1 MHQES
6 QNIEWKESWRD
17 EYLKWICGFANAHGG
32 KIYIGK
38 DDAGR
43 VVGIKDAAKL
53 LEEIPNKVK
62 DILGIIVDVN
72 LLNDN
77 GKSYLEIDIE
87 AYPYPISYK
96 GQYHY
101 RSGSTKQ
108 ELKGAA
114 LDTFLLRKQGKR
126 WDGVP
131 VPNVSDA
138 DLAPV
143 AFDYFRKK
151 AIKSKRLDS
160 DILQFSLAELLE
172 KLQLTEGTYLKRAA
186 LLLFHPDPE
195 KYVTGAYVKIGYF
208 RTDTDLIFQ
217 DEIHGHLFEQVEKT
231 MDLLL
236 TKYLKAYI
244 HYEGWNR
251 VEDYQIP
258 ETALREAVL
267 NAIAHKDYSGNT
279 PIQIRVYP
287 DKVVIW
293 NQGQLPENWTV
304 AQLLQAHP
312 SVPYNPAIANVF
324 FRAGLIEAWGS
335 GILRMVNDCEKN
347 HAPIPVFRY
356 DFSGFIIEFK
366 AKKTDSSKKMS
377 VIGSVKSS
385 EKSSEKIL
393 KLMREQS
400 DITIEELAK
409 KIGISTRA
417 IEKHIQN
424 LKTADKITRKGSDK
438 LGVWEV
444 RS

>member
-1 MHQES
+1 
-6 QNIEWKESWRD
+6 
-17 EYLKWICGFANAHGG
+17 
-32 KIYIGK
+32 
-38 DDAGR
+38 
-43 VVGIKDAAKL
+43 
-53 LEEIPNKVK
+53 
-62 DILGIIVDVN
+62 
-72 LLNDN
+72 
-77 GKSYLEIDIE
+77 
-87 AYPYPISYK
+87 
-96 GQYHY
+96 
-101 RSGSTKQ
+101 
-108 ELKGAA
+108 
-114 LDTFLLRKQGKR
+114 
-126 WDGVP
+126 VP

-377 VIGSVKSS
+377 VIGSEKSS